1 MHSSDIQKSPTSD
14 SLVLG
19 GAQRAI
25 FRICPANLYLLS
37 ACGGSCSSSPSAFE
51 KKKKEAWLVATD
63 WLWLFLIFGGQM
75 PVLAAAAIASV
86 LSSVL
91 FIMFMRFTSGKQP
104 NIWTCSYIIQR
115 MKALAV
121 PAFNTFISKRAWRS
135 LFGFFKRRRRRHRR
149 TRLYFQTFFPALKP
163 KLVLL

>member
-19 GAQRAI
+19 SARRVI
-25 FRICPANLYLLS
+25 FCICPANLYLLLV
-37 ACGGSCSSSPSAFE
+37 CGLLQQHPSAL
-51 KKKKEAWLVATD
+51 KKKKKKAWLVVTD

-75 PVLAAAAIASV
+75 PVLAAAAVASV

-91 FIMFMRFTSGKQP
+91 YIMFMYFTSGKQP
-104 NIWTCSYIIQR
+104 NIWTCSYIIQH

-121 PAFNTFISKRAWRS
+121 PAFNTFISKRARRS
-135 LFGFFKRRRRRHRR
+135 LFCFFKRRRHR
-149 TRLYFQTFFPALKP
+149 TRLYFQTFFPALKS

>member
-19 GAQRAI
+19 SAQHVI
-25 FRICPANLYLLS
+25 FCICPSNLYLLFM
-37 ACGGSCSSSPSAFE
+37 CGLLQQQPVCFKE
-51 KKKKEAWLVATD
+51 KKKKAWLVVTD

-75 PVLAAAAIASV
+75 PVLAAAAVASV

-91 FIMFMRFTSGKQP
+91 FIMFMYFTSGKQP
-104 NIWTCSYIIQR
+104 NIWTCSYIIQH

-121 PAFNTFISKRAWRS
+121 PAFNTFISKQAGRS
-135 LFGFFKRRRRRHRR
+135 LLCLFKRRRRC
-149 TRLYFQTFFPALKP
+149 TRLYFQTFFPALKS